1 MVEKLN
7 KVFVTGGTGFI
18 GTKLVAE
25 LVRKGHIVHVLR
37 RPTSHTE
44 ELEHERIHLFTG
56 DLMNSESIRKAME
69 GCTQVYHLAAYA
81 KNWAKDSKTFH
92 QSTVEALCNVWET
105 AKGMGMV
112 RAALTSYT

>member
-56 DLMNSESIRKAME
+56 DLMNSESIRKRWRDEWPTLPGWERVRPPAR
-69 GCTQVYHLAAYA
+69 
-81 KNWAKDSKTFH
+81 KNLWLG
-92 QSTVEALCNVWET
+92 EARG
-105 AKGMGMV
+105 K
-112 RAALTSYT
+112 